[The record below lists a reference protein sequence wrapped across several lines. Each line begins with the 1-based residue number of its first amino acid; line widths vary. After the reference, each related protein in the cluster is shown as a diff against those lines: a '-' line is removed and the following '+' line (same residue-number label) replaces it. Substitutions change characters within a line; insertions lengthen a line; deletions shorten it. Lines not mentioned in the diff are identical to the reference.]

1 MPALQRFHTA
11 GLTKINAANC
21 FTPFTQACPQLSH
34 IRISMAS
41 QRNLTCAIA
50 AALNLPDVPASLNQ
64 MYLEHTWVSPENG
77 DTSPLIPSLP
87 RDLVSLLIKPAAPP
101 MIAFP
106 GCATVLYHQ
115 YMKQLEDLVRICPSG
130 KVRLLPAFKR
140 DLWEVEVYGVEQAKD
155 DWLSSI
161 KGCMGAWNS
170 GSIAS

>member
-11 GLTKINAANC
+11 GLTKINPANC

-50 AALNLPDVPASLNQ
+50 TALNLADAPASLNQ

-77 DTSPLIPSLP
+77 DASPLIPSLP
-87 RDLVSLLIKPAAPP
+87 PSLVSLVIKPVAPP

-115 YMKQLEDLVRICPSG
+115 YMKQLEDLVRVCPSG
-130 KVRLLPAFKR
+130 KVQLLPAFKR

-161 KGCMGAWNS
+161 QGGMGAWS
-170 GSIAS
+170 GDFVTS